1 MVQVSFFAEFFTLFK
16 FLRRPEFCRK
26 YEEWFAFHQ
35 PITPVYPFESG
46 LYPFLLPDFSILPHL
61 CRINRKAMKKNTSI
75 LTIILLV
82 TTLLTPA
89 LAQFPMGGVAQ
100 PKALPGTAGDQTPK
114 GNSKI
119 TGFVVDS
126 SVTKAVEFANIA
138 LYNKTT
144 GKAVDGT
151 VADEKGKFVLNRI
164 VEGEYRLLISFLGFK
179 NKTIENITLAKGQEL
194 DLGVIKLGAN
204 VQTLNEVVVTGQAAL
219 IEEKVDRLV
228 YNADKDIAAKGG
240 DATDVLR
247 KVPLLTVDLDGNIS
261 LRGSQNIR
269 VLINNKPSTI
279 IASSVAD
286 ALKQIPAD
294 LIKTV
299 EVITSPS
306 AKYDAEGSGG
316 IINIITKKNSL
327 QGMNLNVDAGAGNR
341 GSSLSLNGSYRKGKA
356 GFTLGGFGRAN
367 YNTITKTSLEQTS
380 ISNGISTLTRQT
392 GDGSSKG
399 LFGQYNLGFDYD
411 LAKNQSL
418 TAGVRYGV
426 RNFISQQDL
435 VTRLFT
441 NGVAGSTSG
450 RNVEA
455 KNLSGTIDMNVDYLH
470 TFKKPQQEWS
480 ISTLY
485 SRNGLTNDFDAN
497 LLNSGGALASRQRNL
512 NSNVNQE
519 FTLQT
524 DYQTPIKKNQQIE
537 FGAKGIFR
545 EVTSNYRYLLAG
557 PTGNFTTEINQ
568 PSGEL
573 TYHQNIAAGYTS
585 YTYTTKKR
593 YTFKGGLRY
602 EHTFI
607 DASTREGGPIGI
619 GDYGVLVPSVNAS
632 KTIKGTTLKLGYN
645 RRIQRPGL
653 QQLNPNFN
661 AANPQNIT
669 IGNPS
674 LRPELTNNFELGLSK
689 TIKKVFVNATFFG
702 RVTNNAISQVRRPSD
717 TLVGAIITTYEN
729 IGRQHAYGANVF
741 ANIAVTSKIN
751 VGLFSTAFYTT
762 LSGQAMGD
770 NGVSQNLT
778 NDGFNVSGGL
788 FSQAQFKNGWGAQAF
803 GFLQGSQVQLQGMQG
818 GFGFYTVGIKKD
830 FKNKKGSLGLAGENF
845 LSKRYNIHTELKS
858 SQFNQVNDIYLYN
871 RGVRLTFTYKI
882 GKMTMDA
889 PKKKARSVN
898 NDDVKTEGGGQ
909 AAPGGAP
916 AGGTPRQ

>member
-1 MVQVSFFAEFFTLFK
+1 MKRTPLLLAITFFA
-16 FLRRPEFCRK
+16 
-26 YEEWFAFHQ
+26 
-35 PITPVYPFESG
+35 S
-46 LYPFLLPDFSILPHL
+46 
-61 CRINRKAMKKNTSI
+61 
-75 LTIILLV
+75 
-82 TTLLTPA
+82 TLLTSVK
-89 LAQFPMGGVAQ
+89 AQFPMGGIPSQ
-100 PKALPGTAGDQTPK
+100 KSIPGTATDQSPK
-114 GNSKI
+114 GNAKI
-119 TGFVVDS
+119 IGFVVDS

-144 GKAVDGT
+144 GKAIDGT
-151 VADEKGKFVLNRI
+151 VADEKGKFVLNKV
-164 VEGEYRLLISFLGFK
+164 VEGEYQLLISFIGFK
-179 NKTIENITLAKGQEL
+179 NKTIDNIKLTKGQEL
-194 DLGVIKLGAN
+194 ELGVIKLTPN

-247 KVPLLTVDLDGNIS
+247 KVPLLTVDLDGNVS
-261 LRGSQNIR
+261 LRGSSNIR

-279 IASSVAD
+279 IASSISD

-294 LIKTV
+294 QIKTV

-316 IINIITKKNSL
+316 IINIITKKNNL
-327 QGMNLNVDAGAGNR
+327 QGMNLNVDSGVGNR
-341 GSSLSLNGSYRKGKA
+341 GSSLALNGNYRKGKA

-367 YNTITKTSLEQTS
+367 YNTITKTNMDQTS
-380 ISNGISTLTRQT
+380 IVNKVTTLTRQK
-392 GDGSSKG
+392 GDGYSEF

-418 TAGVRYGV
+418 TAGVRYGA
-426 RNFISQQDL
+426 RNMKSQQDL
-435 VTRLFT
+435 VTELIT
-441 NGVAGSTSG
+441 NGATGATS
-450 RNVEA
+450 RRDVDV
-455 KNLSGTIDMNVDYLH
+455 KNLSGTVDINVDYLH
-470 TFKKPQQEWS
+470 TYKKPQQEWS

-485 SRNGLTNDFDAN
+485 SRNDLTNNFDAN
-497 LLNSGGALASRQRNL
+497 ILTGEGSLLSRQRNL
-512 NSNVNQE
+512 NSNLNQE

-524 DYQTPIKKNQQIE
+524 DYQTPIKKNQMIE

-545 EVTSNYRYLLAG
+545 QVNSDYRYLLAG

-573 TYHQNIAAGYTS
+573 IYHQNIAAGYSS

-607 DASTREGGPIGI
+607 DASTREGGPVGV
-619 GDYGVLVPSVNAS
+619 GDYGVLVPSLNAS

-674 LRPELTNNFELGLSK
+674 LRPELTNNFELALSK
-689 TIKKVFVNATFFG
+689 TIKKVFINATFFG
-702 RVTNNAISQVRRPSD
+702 RVTNNAITQVRRNSD
-717 TLVGAIITTYEN
+717 TLAGAIITTYEN
-729 IGRQHAYGANVF
+729 IGRQHAYGTNLF

-751 VGLFSTAFYTT
+751 VGLFSNVFYTT
-762 LSGQAMGD
+762 LSGQAMGE
-770 NGVSQNLT
+770 NGVSQDFT
-778 NDGFNVSGGL
+778 NDGFNVSGGM
-788 FSQAQFKNGWGAQAF
+788 FSQAQFKNGWGVQAF
-803 GFLQGSQVQLQGMQG
+803 GFLQGRQVQLQGLQG
-818 GFGFYTVGIKKD
+818 GFAFYTLGIKKD

-845 LSKRYNIHTELKS
+845 FSNRFNIHSELKS
-858 SQFNQVNDIYLYN
+858 PVFSQVSNVYLYN

-882 GKMTMDA
+882 GKMTTEA

-898 NDDVKTEGGGQ
+898 NDDVKTEGGQNG
-909 AAPGGAP
+909 GGAP
-916 AGGTPRQ
+916 TGGTPQRNR

>member
-1 MVQVSFFAEFFTLFK
+1 MKKTLLLAITFFTIGT
-16 FLRRPEFCRK
+16 
-26 YEEWFAFHQ
+26 A
-35 PITPVYPFESG
+35 S
-46 LYPFLLPDFSILPHL
+46 
-61 CRINRKAMKKNTSI
+61 
-75 LTIILLV
+75 
-82 TTLLTPA
+82 
-89 LAQFPMGGVAQ
+89 AQFPVGGA
-100 PKALPGTAGDQTPK
+100 PASKPIPGTATDQTPK

-119 TGFVVDS
+119 TGFVIDS
-126 SVTKAVEFANIA
+126 AATKAVEFASVA

-151 VADEKGKFVLNRI
+151 VADEKGKFVLNKI
-164 VEGEYRLLISFLGFK
+164 MAGEYKLLISFLGYQ
-179 NKTIENITLAKGQEL
+179 NKTVDNISLAKGQDLE
-194 DLGVIKLGAN
+194 LGVIKLTPN

-228 YNADKDIAAKGG
+228 YNAEKDIASKGG

-247 KVPLLTVDLDGNIS
+247 KVPLLTVDLDGNVS

-294 LIKTV
+294 QIKTV

-327 QGMNLNVDAGAGNR
+327 QGLNLNVDAGVGNR

-367 YNTITKTSLEQTS
+367 YNMITKTSLEQTS
-380 ISNGISTLTRQT
+380 TANNITTTTQQT
-392 GDGSSKG
+392 GDGSSRM

-426 RNFISQQDL
+426 RNFINQQDL
-435 VTRLFT
+435 ITRLIT
-441 NGVAGSTSG
+441 NGATMATSS
-450 RNVEA
+450 RDVEA
-455 KNLSGTIDMNVDYLH
+455 KNLSGTVDINVDYLH
-470 TFKKPQQEWS
+470 TYKKPQQEWS

-485 SRNGLTNDFDAN
+485 SRNDLTNNFDAN
-497 LLNSGGALASRQRNL
+497 LLNGEGALTSRQRNL
-512 NSNVNQE
+512 NGNVNQE

-524 DYQTPIKKNQQIE
+524 DYQTPIKKNQMIE
-537 FGAKGIFR
+537 FGVKGIFR
-545 EVTSNYRYLLAG
+545 EVNSNYRYLRAG
-557 PTGNFTTEINQ
+557 ATGDYTLEASQ

-573 TYHQNIAAGYTS
+573 LYHQNIAAGYSS

-607 DASTREGGPIGI
+607 DASTRENGVLGI
-619 GDYGVLVPSVNAS
+619 ANYGVLVPSINAS
-632 KTIKGTTLKLGYN
+632 KTFKGTTFKLGYN

-669 IGNPS
+669 IGNPT
-674 LRPELTNNFELGLSK
+674 LRPELTNNFELGLSR
-689 TIKKVFVNATFFG
+689 TIKKAFVNATFFG
-702 RVTNNAISQVRRPSD
+702 RITNNAITQVRQPSD
-717 TLVGAIITTYEN
+717 TLAGAIVTTYEN
-729 IGRQHAYGANVF
+729 IGRQHAYGANIF
-741 ANIAVTSKIN
+741 TNIAVTSKIN
-751 VGLFSTAFYTT
+751 IGIFSNIFYSRLT
-762 LSGQAMGD
+762 GQALGE
-770 NGVSQNLT
+770 NGVSQEFT
-778 NDGFNVSGGL
+778 NSGMNVSGGM
-788 FSQAQFKNGWGAQAF
+788 FSQATFKNGWGAQAF
-803 GFLQGSQVQLQGMQG
+803 GFLQGNQVQLQGMQG
-818 GFGFYTVGIKKD
+818 GFAFYTVGIKKD

-845 LSKRYNIHTELKS
+845 FNRRFNIHSKLTS
-858 SQFNQVNDIYLYN
+858 PQFSQISDVFLYN

-882 GKMTMDA
+882 GKMTTDA

-898 NDDVKTEGGGQ
+898 NDDVKSENSGQGGTG
-909 AAPGGAP
+909 APTGGAP
-916 AGGTPRQ
+916 QRN